1 MKFIG
6 IHDGHNASLTM
17 LDEGNIIFAI
27 QEERFTYQKNQGG
40 LPINSIE
47 FIKNKYSLSKD
58 DEIGFVTNHVPTYD
72 WSKSAVLQA
81 YRKSD
86 SASTIFKHYL
96 KNVDFIYNLYSKR
109 SNKPRLIRISDAFK
123 ENKFHFMDHHLCH
136 ASTTYYGLGKYDED
150 VLVIT
155 ADGDGD
161 RRAGSIYIGNNGNLK
176 PLESLKTKDS
186 LGWLYSYSTFLFN
199 MVPFEH
205 EYKIMGLAPYCKDRD
220 RIDKCKKELYTI
232 LRFKSEADVFWSYC
246 GAYPTVQSAG
256 REIKKIFNS
265 YRFDIYSAAIQ
276 EFTEELIVEMIS
288 RAIKKYK
295 VNTIALAGGI
305 FMNVKANMLI
315 ANLPLVNKCFVFPSC
330 GDETNTI
337 GLVYFD
343 YFQKTKKK
351 PNPLQGFYYGDSF
364 ETHESELKKLDMSK
378 IKIEDQNN
386 IEDMVAKLLADGE
399 IVGRVKGKMEFGA
412 RALGNR
418 SIIADPSI
426 DDVLKTI
433 NDMIKNRDF
442 WMPFAPSLLAEDI
455 DVYFETNNS
464 ILDYEYMI
472 FTCESKPEKR
482 KYAKSALHPY
492 DFTGRPQA
500 VRKEHNPDYHFLI
513 SKYKE
518 LRGEGLI
525 LNTSYNLHG
534 FPIVRTQEQALH
546 VFLESGLNYLA
557 LDNYLLSKKV

>member
-6 IHDGHNASLTM
+6 IHDGHNASLSIM
-17 LDEGNIIFAI
+17 EDGNIIFAI
-27 QEERFTYQKNQGG
+27 QEERFTYEKNQGG
-40 LPINSIE
+40 LPKRSIQYLIE
-47 FIKNKYSLSKD
+47 NYGLSQD
-58 DEIGFVTNHVPTYD
+58 DEIGIVGNHVPTYD
-72 WSKSAVLQA
+72 WSKKAVLNA
-81 YRKSD
+81 YSNSTSRKNL
-86 SASTIFKHYL
+86 FKHYL
-96 KNVDFIYNLYSKR
+96 KNFDLIYNFYSKKMNR
-109 SNKPRLIRISDAFK
+109 PRIDILSNTFK
-123 ENKFHFMDHHLCH
+123 GHKFHFLDHHLCH
-136 ASTTYYGLGKYDED
+136 ASATYYGYGNYDED
-150 VLVIT
+150 VLIIT

-161 RRAGSIYIGNNGNLK
+161 RRSGSIHIGTNGNLK
-176 PLESLKTKDS
+176 ELESLKTKDS

-220 RIDKCKKELYTI
+220 RIEKCKKEFYSI
-232 LRFKSEADVFWSYC
+232 LKFNNSADVFWSYC
-246 GAYPTVQSAG
+246 GSFPTIQSAG
-256 REIKKIFNS
+256 KEIRNIFDN
-265 YRFDIYSAAIQ
+265 YRFDIYSSALQ

-295 VNTIALAGGI
+295 VGTIALAGGI
-305 FMNVKANMLI
+305 FMNVKSNMLI
-315 ANLPLVNKCFVFPSC
+315 ADLPEVNKCFVFPSC

-337 GLVYFD
+337 GLVYYD
-343 YFQKTKKK
+343 YFKKTKLK
-351 PNPLQGFYYGDSF
+351 PNPLNGLYHGDSF
-364 ETHESELKKLDMSK
+364 KTNEKELRKLDSSK
-378 IKIEDQNN
+378 IEISNPNIIED
-386 IEDMVAKLLADGE
+386 EVAKLIAGGN
-399 IVGRVKGKMEFGA
+399 IVGRVKGRMEFGA

-455 DVYFETNNS
+455 DEYFETNKS
-464 ILDYEYMI
+464 VEDYEYMI

-482 KYAKSALHPY
+482 KYARNALHPY

-500 VRKEHNPDYHFLI
+500 VRKEHNPDYHYLI

-518 LRGEGLI
+518 LKGEGLI

-557 LDNYLLSKKV
+557 LDNFLLRKKN

>member
-6 IHDGHNASLTM
+6 IHDGHNASISILE
-17 LDEGNIIFAI
+17 DGEVVFAI
-27 QEERFTYQKNQGG
+27 QEERLTYEKNQGG
-40 LPINSIE
+40 LPKNA
-47 FIKNKYSLSKD
+47 IKILKEKYLLNKE
-58 DEIGFVTNHVPTYD
+58 DEIGFVTNHLPTHD
-72 WSKSAVLQA
+72 WGKTAVLKS
-81 YRKSD
+81 YSISD
-86 SASTIFKHYL
+86 SNSNIIRHYL
-96 KNVDFIYNLYSKR
+96 KNFDFIYNLYSKKVNIPR
-109 SNKPRLIRISDAFK
+109 RKMIAETFQDNKV
-123 ENKFHFMDHHLCH
+123 HFLDHHLCH
-136 ASTTYYGLGKYDED
+136 ASTAYYGLGKYDED

-161 RRAGSIYIGNNGNLK
+161 RRAGSIYLGNNGNLK
-176 PLESLKTKDS
+176 ELESLKTKDS
-186 LGWLYSYSTFLFN
+186 LGWLYSFSTFIFN

-220 RIDKCKKELYTI
+220 RIEKCKNEFYKI
-232 LRFKSEADVFWSYC
+232 LKFKNLDDVFWSYC
-246 GAYPTVQSAG
+246 GAFPTIQSAG
-256 REIKKIFNS
+256 REIRKIFES
-265 YRFDIYSAAIQ
+265 FRFDIYSAALQ

-288 RAIKKYK
+288 RSIKKYN
-295 VNTIALAGGI
+295 VSTIALAGGI

-315 ANLPLVNKCFVFPSC
+315 AELPMVKKCFVYPSC

-337 GLVYFD
+337 GLVYYD
-343 YFQKTKKK
+343 YFKKTGRK
-351 PNPLQGFYYGDSF
+351 PNPIQGFYYGDNF
-364 ETHESELKKLDMSK
+364 EIDESELKKLDTSK
-378 IKIEDQNN
+378 IQINSFNN
-386 IEDMVAKLLADGE
+386 IEDEVARLLASGG

-455 DVYFETNNS
+455 DLYFETNKS
-464 ILDYEYMI
+464 VIDYEYMI

-482 KYAKSALHPY
+482 KYARNALHPY

-500 VRKEHNPDYHFLI
+500 VRKEHNADYHYLI

-534 FPIVRTQEQALH
+534 FPIVRTQKQALH

-557 LDNYLLSKKV
+557 LDNFLLRKK